1 MKTENRTPWWKNGHN
16 LMMAGCVAIAAYLF
30 LFTDTRLETALLFLA
45 CPLMHLFMMKGMGH
59 DCHSK
64 SDTSDESG
72 KEAVQPGKQSTPARK
87 DF

>member
-1 MKTENRTPWWKNGHN
+1 MKTDNRTPWWKNGHN
-16 LMMAGCVAIAAYLF
+16 LMMAGCVSIAGYLF
-30 LFTDTRLETALLFLA
+30 LFTDTRWQTALLFLA

-64 SDTSDESG
+64 HEAPDKPG
-72 KEAVQPGKQSTPARK
+72 KDPVQPARQNTQIHK